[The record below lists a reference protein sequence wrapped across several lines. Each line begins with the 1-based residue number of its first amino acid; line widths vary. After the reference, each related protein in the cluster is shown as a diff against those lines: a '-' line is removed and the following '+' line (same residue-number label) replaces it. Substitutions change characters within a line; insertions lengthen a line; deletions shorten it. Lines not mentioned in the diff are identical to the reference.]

1 MRAATRFGQTGR
13 MRDVPV
19 LHSLDAVT
27 IRVPDL
33 DSGLRFYRDALGH
46 DLKWRNDEIGQAGLK
61 LPGSDTEIV
70 LSTQLEYAPNWLVDS
85 AEEAARVIVQSGGTM
100 IAGPLEIPVGQ
111 VAIVADPFGNAL
123 ILVDLSKGR
132 YPTDDAGRVTGVA

>member
-1 MRAATRFGQTGR
+1 MQNT
-13 MRDVPV
+13 PV
-19 LHSLDAVT
+19 LHSIDAIT

-33 DSGLRFYRDALGH
+33 DSGLRFYRDAMGH

-70 LSTQLEYAPNWLVDS
+70 LSTELEYAPNWLVPS
-85 AEEAARVIVQSGGTM
+85 AMEAARVIVQSGGTM

-111 VAIVADPFGNAL
+111 VAVVADPFGNAL
-123 ILVDLSKGR
+123 ILVDLSKGT
-132 YPTDDAGRVTGVA
+132 YVTDETGRVTGVAGSMQRDPAD

>member
-1 MRAATRFGQTGR
+1 MPRTFGQTGC
-13 MRDVPV
+13 MRNAPV
-19 LHSLDAVT
+19 LQGIDAIT

-33 DSGLRFYRDALGH
+33 DSGLRFYRDAMGH

-70 LSTQLEYAPNWLVDS
+70 LSTELEYAPNWLVPS

-111 VAIVADPFGNAL
+111 VAIVADPFGNVL
-123 ILVDLSKGR
+123 ILVDMSKGL
-132 YPTDDAGRVTGVA
+132 YLTDDAGRVTGVG

>member
-1 MRAATRFGQTGR
+1 MRN
-13 MRDVPV
+13 DPV
-19 LHSLDAVT
+19 LQSVDAIT

-33 DSGLRFYRDALGH
+33 DSGLRFYRDAMGH

-70 LSTQLEYAPNWLVDS
+70 LSTQLEYAPNWLVAS

-111 VAIVADPFGNAL
+111 VAIVADPFGNVL
-123 ILVDLSKGR
+123 VLVDMSKGR
-132 YPTDDAGRVTGVA
+132 YLTDDAGRVTGVAGNAQHDPSG